1 MATKGERFEMRID
14 EDILGRVD
22 SWRAKQADGPSRA
35 EAMRRL
41 LEAGLERSN
50 TETVKF
56 SDGEKLL
63 AMMMRDVYK
72 HLKVRGEIDPEFIG
86 EVMWGGHYWAPRWE
100 MHGLFHDHEDD
111 PRDVRFVVNVLDMW
125 TFMERAHEKLPAK
138 EKVRVGKEAEP
149 FGKYVQFAGFDG
161 NNETAHV
168 GIARFFIDQ
177 MKRFSKFKDRELNS
191 HAPMIGSYRRMLQVF
206 EPMRLHLVGVELSPD
221 QLISILKSRMGAE
234 RLGA

>member
-1 MATKGERFEMRID
+1 MAAKSERFEMRLD

-22 SWRAKQADGPSRA
+22 SWGEKQGDRPSRA

-41 LEAGLERSN
+41 LEVGLERSD

-72 HLKVRGEIDPEFIG
+72 HLKVRGEIDPDFIG

-100 MHGLFHDHEDD
+100 MHGLFHDYEDD

-125 TFMERAHEKLPAK
+125 TFMERGHEKLPAK
-138 EKVRVGKEAEP
+138 EKVRVAKEADP
-149 FGKYVQFAGFDG
+149 FGKHVQFAGFDG
-161 NNETAHV
+161 NNESAHM
-168 GIARFFIDQ
+168 GIARFFIDK
-177 MKRFSKFKDRELNS
+177 MNRFSKFKDRELNS
-191 HAPMIGSYRRMLQVF
+191 HAPMIGAYRQMLQVF
-206 EPMRLHLVGVELSPD
+206 EPMRVNLIGVELGAD
-221 QLISILKSRMGAE
+221 QLIAILKARMRAE
-234 RLGA
+234 